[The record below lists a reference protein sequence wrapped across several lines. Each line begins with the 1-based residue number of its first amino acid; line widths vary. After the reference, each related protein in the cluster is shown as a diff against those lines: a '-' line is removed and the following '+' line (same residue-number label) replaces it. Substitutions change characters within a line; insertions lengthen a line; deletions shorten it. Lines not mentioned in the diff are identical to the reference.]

1 MVIDPWGAVIGQT
14 PDTVVIIQADL
25 DLGRVASLR
34 GQISVLANR

>member
-14 PDTVVIIQADL
+14 PDTVVIIRADL

-34 GQISVLANR
+34 GQIPVLANR